1 MFMSEVV
8 LKDLTSEHSPRR
20 MQVMFS
26 VIKKMI
32 ARNVTIVGEENI
44 IDAQDTDRL
53 IVATTHTTDFDLP
66 LVVATLADNLDM
78 SVTDM
83 SLNHKLGS
91 PGSRLDKLG
100 LMAIGENN
108 FVPLDYQNA
117 TDGTQVPGVFNPD
130 NFAPLLERIDAG
142 KRVVIAGQSASSD
155 GSFDRPGVAVPYL
168 ASYASASVLPV
179 AVQMQERGNKRPDAT
194 VYIGEPFLL
203 DSVPYLGALRA
214 VLNKRKAG
222 QRVSR
227 GELDEYAIARMSLKK
242 QGAFVV
248 EKLVSLT
255 DQN

>member
-1 MFMSEVV
+1 MSEIAQ
-8 LKDLTSEHSPRR
+8 KGLTSEQSPRR
-20 MQVMFS
+20 MRAMFS

-32 ARNVTIVGEENI
+32 AHNVTIVGEENVV
-44 IDAQDTDRL
+44 DAQDTDRL

-66 LVVATLADNLDM
+66 LVVATLAGNLDM
-78 SVTDM
+78 LVTDM

-130 NFAPLLERIDAG
+130 NFVPLLEQIDTG
-142 KRVVIAGQSASSD
+142 KRVVIAGQSASSN
-155 GSFDRPGVAVPYL
+155 GLFDRPGVAVPYL
-168 ASYASASVLPV
+168 ASYASASILPV
-179 AVQMQERGNKRPDAT
+179 AVQMHDGGNKRPDAT

-214 VLNKRKAG
+214 VLNKRKRG
-222 QRVSR
+222 LRISR
-227 GELDEYAIARMSLKK
+227 GELDEYAVARMSLKK
-242 QGAFVV
+242 QGAFVI